1 MKINFRNYILEG
13 EFRLND
19 AEERVPPDKELDDMR
34 ASIVPGWEMFDHR
47 YLQAKFIAKDHRL
60 AVDFIKFIN
69 DKSEELDHFALI
81 KQDVTE
87 VTVKTTTSD
96 VNGSTI
102 LDFELAKAIDDYAKA
117 NDVQIERTKGIFGDE
132 KI

>member
-1 MKINFRNYILEG
+1 MIFLTLGAFTFPANKDTDMKNV
-13 EFRLND
+13 
-19 AEERVPPDKELDDMR
+19 AQ
-34 ASIVPGWEMFDHR
+34 
-47 YLQAKFIAKDHRL
+47 LQAKFIAKDHRL

-96 VNGSTI
+96 VNGLTI
-102 LDFELAKAIDDYAKA
+102 LDFKLAKAVDDYAKA

>member
-1 MKINFRNYILEG
+1 
-13 EFRLND
+13 
-19 AEERVPPDKELDDMR
+19 MR
-34 ASIVPGWEMFDHR
+34 AQLIPNWEMLDHR
-47 YLQAKFIAKDHRL
+47 VLQAKFIAKDHRL

-87 VTVKTTTSD
+87 VTVKTTTTD
-96 VNGSTI
+96 VNGLTI
-102 LDFELAKAIDDYAKA
+102 LDFQLAQALNDYAKMK
-117 NDVQIERTKGIFGDE
+117 DLYQEKTKGIFGNE

>member
-19 AEERVPPDKELDDMR
+19 NEERVPSPAELDDMR
-34 ASIVPGWEMFDHR
+34 ATIIPSWEMFDHR
-47 YLQAKFIAKDHRL
+47 SLQAKFIAKDHRQ
-60 AVDFIKFIN
+60 AVEFIKFIN

-96 VNGSTI
+96 VKGLTI
-102 LDFELAKAIDDYAKA
+102 LDFKLAKAIDDYAKV
-117 NDVQIERTKGIFGDE
+117 NDITLERTKGIFGDE